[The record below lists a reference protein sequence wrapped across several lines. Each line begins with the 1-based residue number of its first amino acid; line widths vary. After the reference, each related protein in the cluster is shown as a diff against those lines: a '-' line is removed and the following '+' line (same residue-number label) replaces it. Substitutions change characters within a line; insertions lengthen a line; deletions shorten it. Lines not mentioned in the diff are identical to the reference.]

1 MLTPVALLRIVIA
14 DDHAVVAHALASLL
28 KDKFDVVGVVHD
40 GRALLE
46 ATQTLQPDV
55 ILMDISMPALN
66 GMDAIRRIREL
77 QPQSKIVVLTMH
89 EDPQMAAQAFRL
101 GSSGYVLKNSTSEEL
116 ITAIQEVGVGHAY
129 LSPLIAKGFINVL
142 LEKNGETSKPPGN
155 LTVRQREVLQL
166 LAEGK
171 TMKEIAHVLHI
182 SPRTVESHKYEM
194 MEILGVSTTAELVQ
208 HAIRLK
214 LVGG

>member
-1 MLTPVALLRIVIA
+1 V
-14 DDHAVVAHALASLL
+14 L
-28 KDKFDVVGVVHD
+28 KTSTGD
-40 GRALLE
+40 E
-46 ATQTLQPDV
+46 
-55 ILMDISMPALN
+55 
-66 GMDAIRRIREL
+66 
-77 QPQSKIVVLTMH
+77 LTM
-89 EDPQMAAQAFRL
+89 
-101 GSSGYVLKNSTSEEL
+101 
-116 ITAIQEVGVGHAY
+116 AINEVGQGHAY
-129 LSPLIAKGFINVL
+129 LSPLIAKGFINVML
-142 LEKNGETSKPPGN
+142 NTSGEAPKATGN

-214 LVGG
+214 LVGN